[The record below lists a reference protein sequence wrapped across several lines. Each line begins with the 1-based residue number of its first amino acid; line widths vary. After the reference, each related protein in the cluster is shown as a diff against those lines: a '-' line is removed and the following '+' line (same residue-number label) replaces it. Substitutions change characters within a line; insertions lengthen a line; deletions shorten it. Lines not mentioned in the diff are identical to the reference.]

1 MIVSIAIMS
10 IRVYHNHVP
19 PNYVRHN
26 DVRHDHVRHN
36 DVRHDHVRH
45 NHVRHDHVRHDHVLF
60 LVDISMQNTEEL
72 VQVKKE
78 VFSGFPPSLISIHF
92 AVDVIFHAIDCGF

>member
-26 DVRHDHVRHN
+26 DVRHDHVH
-36 DVRHDHVRH
+36 HDHVHH
-45 NHVRHDHVRHDHVLF
+45 NHVRHHHVLF
-60 LVDISMQNTEEL
+60 IVDISMQNAEEL
-72 VQVKKE
+72 VQVKEE
-78 VFSGFPPSLISIHF
+78 VFSGFPSSLISIHF